1 MDGLQNDEDEIQ
13 NKHEHQNYE
22 DEIQD
27 ELHLVIRNAHGD
39 VQQLRSAF
47 SAAVLGTFINGWV
60 WFVTDQAGNT
70 GIVTTYGAGTLLVR
84 SRMNM
89 GKYSDFQPTSSDDN
103 PHATLAPPYPPR
115 SSSYATFP
123 SSPLSGVSGHNPP
136 TVPNDMHVRHM
147 SDHNTIR
154 LAATGVHSNPRKE
167 PPLKNVSIG
176 SILTAGEILYPLFC
190 VPVYEHAWMSAGY
203 GVWGKEQ
210 WIKEFWS
217 VLNWER
223 VNAAYQAVWRS
234 IHMDKQ
240 SQG

>member
-1 MDGLQNDEDEIQ
+1 LDELQKIEDEIQ
-13 NKHEHQNYE
+13 NAHQNHE
-22 DEIQD
+22 GEIQD
-27 ELHLVIRNAHGD
+27 ELHLVIRNAHGSLD
-39 VQQLRSAF
+39 QLRSAF

-60 WFVTDQAGNT
+60 WFVTDQVGNT

-89 GKYSDFQPTSSDDN
+89 GRHPDHESTISNDN
-103 PHATLAPPYPPR
+103 PPTTHGPPYLVKNSP
-115 SSSYATFP
+115 SENSF
-123 SSPLSGVSGHNPP
+123 SSPFSGVSGHNSPLI
-136 TVPNDMHVRHM
+136 PNDIQVRHM

-154 LAATGVHSNPRKE
+154 TAASGIHSNPRKE
-167 PPLKNVSIG
+167 PHPKNVPMG
-176 SILTAGEILYPLFC
+176 ALLTAGEILYPLFC

-223 VNAAYQAVWRS
+223 VNATYQTVWKS
-234 IHMDKQ
+234 IHVDRRN
-240 SQG
+240 QG

>member
-1 MDGLQNDEDEIQ
+1 LDERET
-13 NKHEHQNYE
+13 KHEHQNYE

-27 ELHLVIRNAHGD
+27 ELHLVIRNAHGN

-89 GKYSDFQPTSSDDN
+89 ERHSDLEPTNSDDN
-103 PHATLAPPYPPR
+103 PHAIPASPYLPR
-115 SSSYATFP
+115 NSS
-123 SSPLSGVSGHNPP
+123 SSPLSRVSGHNSPA
-136 TVPNDMHVRHM
+136 VPNGAQVRQM

-154 LAATGVHSNPRKE
+154 LTASGVHSNPRKD
-167 PPLKNVSIG
+167 PPYKNITMG
-176 SILTAGEILYPLFC
+176 SMLTVGEILYPLFC

-223 VNAAYQAVWRS
+223 VNAAYQVVWKS
-234 IHMDKQ
+234 IHVDKH